1 MKSNSNSN
9 NTQKSPA
16 TMAMAMAMEDHHQIG
31 KEFQGNDVVQQWKY
45 IPLPLPSSPT
55 VLTACDPR
63 DIIAQYYELEQ
74 RHCPTRTGRAN
85 FKHIET
91 ALPRH
96 YAIVAASRQPR
107 QFYSLTQ
114 LQLQHSVSPQIQDRI
129 QSKSRARIHT
139 LGDITPFT
147 SITVR
152 QKGVVIAHSG
162 IAHLL
167 VKKLVGVLF
176 GANHPHTTTT
186 TRHRVALE
194 RADIIASFIS
204 SALACEYLVGNRY
217 YRNLPTILATERNVV
232 GGAENST
239 YSRLT
244 AEEATPAK
252 IQETEEA
259 LQVLYDANI
268 DRLESCVAQYERGFV
283 SLETLRT
290 DPEFDLMMSHFWKL
304 NFQTMKWRSMS
315 EDRIAAAR
323 ANKSVVYSH
332 DKETAERIFACSQ
345 IFKSQSRFARLCQYR
360 IAHLFDNGNFNY
372 ASLLRTTKSSQLRL
386 CNDGMLT
393 ALLAFAAIE
402 PRMVTAEMVPKLGLT
417 YFTANVSS
425 AANHIQSRDPIF
437 GELLA
442 KHRRHIP
449 LANKL
454 YTKKAGLGDSGG
466 IWRDSSSASAKIT
479 YVPVQDTLESI
490 RTGRPCWPEKK
501 EQQQPKSQQK
511 KGSK

>member
-9 NTQKSPA
+9 RNNTKKTPD
-16 TMAMAMAMEDHHQIG
+16 TVAMEHHHQIS
-31 KEFQGNDVVQQWKY
+31 KEYQGNDVVQQWKY
-45 IPLPLPSSPT
+45 LPLPLPSSPT
-55 VLTACDPR
+55 VLAACDPR

-74 RHCPTRTGRAN
+74 GHCPTRTGRAN

-96 YAIVAASRQPR
+96 YAIIAASRQPR

-114 LQLQHSVSPQIQDRI
+114 SQLQHSVSPQIQDRI

-147 SITVR
+147 SITMR
-152 QKGVVIAHSG
+152 QRGVIIAHSG
-162 IAHLL
+162 LAHLL
-167 VKKLVGVLF
+167 VKKLAGVF
-176 GANHPHTTTT
+176 GAKPHT
-186 TRHRVALE
+186 RRVTLKH
-194 RADIIASFIS
+194 ADIIASFIS

-217 YRNLPTILATERNVV
+217 YRNLPTILAAERNVV
-232 GGAENST
+232 GGAENSR
-239 YSRLT
+239 YSTSLT
-244 AEEATPAK
+244 AEESSPAK

-259 LQVLYDANI
+259 LQALYDANI
-268 DRLESCVAQYERGFV
+268 DRLESCADQYQRGVV

-290 DPEFDLMMSHFWKL
+290 DPEFVQMMSHFWKL
-304 NFQTMKWRSMS
+304 NFQTMKWRSIS
-315 EDRIAAAR
+315 ETRLTAAR
-323 ANKSVVYSH
+323 ANRSVSFSH

-372 ASLLRTTKSSQLRL
+372 ASLLKTAKSSQLRL
-386 CNDGMLT
+386 CNDGMLA

-402 PRMVTAEMVPKLGLT
+402 PQMVTDDMVPKLGLT

-442 KHRRHIP
+442 KHRQHIP
-449 LANKL
+449 RTNKL
-454 YTKKAGLGDSGG
+454 YTNKSGLGDSGG
-466 IWRDSSSASAKIT
+466 IWRDSSCASAKIT

-501 EQQQPKSQQK
+501 EQSQQQQHSKSQK
-511 KGSK
+511 